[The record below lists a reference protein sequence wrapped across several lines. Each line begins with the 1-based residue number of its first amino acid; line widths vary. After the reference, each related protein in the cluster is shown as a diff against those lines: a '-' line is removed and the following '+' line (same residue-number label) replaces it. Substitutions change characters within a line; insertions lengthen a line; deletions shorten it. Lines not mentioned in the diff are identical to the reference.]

1 MHLKTTMNKI
11 CQIQESIQKVL
22 YITFHLY
29 EVQEWARLIYSDRS
43 QNSGVS
49 LEGGMD
55 WKRHKRASWGTEN
68 ILYRDQVVVRWVCIY
83 SLNCMHKMCVLYC
96 INVNT

>member
-1 MHLKTTMNKI
+1 MWMHLKTTMTKI

-55 WKRHKRASWGTEN
+55 WKRHKELPGVLKIFCTVIKWRLDG
-68 ILYRDQVVVRWVCIY
+68 
-83 SLNCMHKMCVLYC
+83 CVF
-96 INVNT
+96 IH